1 MTADLRAQRLRSQG
15 YVVIKLDNRG
25 SARRG
30 LAFEGAIRHDMGN
43 AEVTDQVAAVQHW
56 IAQGVVQPDA
66 VGMYGWSYGGY
77 MSAMC
82 LAKRPDVFKAAV
94 AGAMVSSWDGYD
106 TCYTE
111 RYMGT
116 PQSNPE
122 GYARSAVMPHV
133 DGIEGSLLIVHG
145 LVDENVHFRH
155 SARLINALIQAQ
167 KHYELLLFPDERHV
181 PRGLKDKVFM
191 EQRIASFFERTL

>member
-1 MTADLRAQRLRSQG
+1 METLCGGGRAL
-15 YVVIKLDNRG
+15 
-25 SARRG
+25 
-30 LAFEGAIRHDMGN
+30 RHDMGSV
-43 AEVTDQVAAVQHW
+43 EVEDQVAAVQRW
-56 IAQGVVQPDA
+56 MAEGVAQPGRVGV
-66 VGMYGWSYGGY
+66 YGWSYGGY

-122 GYARSAVMPHV
+122 GYARSAVMAHV
-133 DGIEGSLLIVHG
+133 KGIEGSLLIVH
-145 LVDENVHFRH
+145 V
-155 SARLINALIQAQ
+155 
-167 KHYELLLFPDERHV
+167 
-181 PRGLKDKVFM
+181 RGLLI
-191 EQRIASFFERTL
+191 RPPSPAPPNLSC